1 MTVSAP
7 HRKLM
12 ATALAAALVPAC
24 LAAPSLILS
33 TQVLAQ
39 APANAA
45 DKVLARVD
53 GQPITQGDVDVA
65 IEDLGERLP
74 RGLNDE
80 QRRSYVVDFLVD
92 LKIGAKAAADAKLGD
107 TADFQRR
114 LSYFRHKLLMD
125 DFLMRESRK
134 GVTTEAARALYDES
148 VKSMP
153 REPEVRARHI
163 LVEKEEDAKKA
174 LERVKGGKEDFA
186 KVAAELS
193 SDPGSK
199 TDGGDLGWFTRD
211 RMVQTFAEAAFKLDA
226 GQISEPVKS
235 QFGWHIIKLEE
246 KRMKEP
252 PPFESVKDEIDK
264 YLVRQGQEKVILGL
278 REKAK
283 VERLDQPAKPA
294 PGQAAPA
301 EPKKN

>member
-1 MTVSAP
+1 MMITVRS
-7 HRKLM
+7 
-12 ATALAAALVPAC
+12 TALRSAALAVSLTL
-24 LAAPSLILS
+24 LAGGA
-33 TQVLAQ
+33 LAQ
-39 APANAA
+39 TAPAADPKAA

-65 IEDLGERLP
+65 IEDLGDRLP
-74 RGLNDE
+74 RGLNPD

-92 LKIGAKAAADAKLGD
+92 LKIGAKAAEAAKLAE
-107 TADFQRR
+107 TPDFARR
-114 LSYFRHKLLMD
+114 LTYFRQKLLMD
-125 DFLMRESRK
+125 DFLMREATKTVSA
-134 GVTTEAARALYDES
+134 EAARKLYDES

-163 LVEKEEDAKKA
+163 LVQSEDEAKKA
-174 LERVKGGKEDFA
+174 LARVQGGKEDFA

-199 TDGGDLGWFTRD
+199 TDGGELGWFTKD
-211 RMVQTFAEAAFKLDA
+211 RMVQTFAEAAFKLDV
-226 GQISEPVKS
+226 GQISEPVKT

-252 PPFESVKDEIDK
+252 PSFEQVKPEIDK
-264 YLVRQGQEKVILGL
+264 YLVRQGQEKVILSL

-283 VERLDQPAKPA
+283 VERLDQPPA
-294 PGQAAPA
+294 PAG

>member
-1 MTVSAP
+1 MIIATP
-7 HRKLM
+7 RKMLS
-12 ATALAAALVPAC
+12 ALAAAFLFAASPLI
-24 LAAPSLILS
+24 LAAPAF
-33 TQVLAQ
+33 AQ
-39 APANAA
+39 AAPNAP

-74 RGLNDE
+74 RGLNDD

-92 LKIGAKAAADAKLGD
+92 LKIGAKAAEAAKLGE
-107 TADFQRR
+107 APDFARR
-114 LSYFRHKLLMD
+114 LSYFRQKLLMD
-125 DFLMRESRK
+125 EFLMSESRK
-134 GVTTEAARALYDES
+134 GVTPEAARALYDES
-148 VKSMP
+148 IKSIP

-174 LERVKGGKEDFA
+174 LARVKGGKEDFA

-199 TDGGDLGWFTRD
+199 TDGGELGWFTKD
-211 RMVQTFAEAAFKLDA
+211 RMVQAFAEAAFKLDV
-226 GQISEPVKS
+226 GQISEPVQT

-252 PPFESVKDEIDK
+252 PPFDSVKAEIEK

-278 REKAK
+278 REKAR
-283 VERLDQPAKPA
+283 VERLDQPATPA

>member
-1 MTVSAP
+1 MTLSAT

-12 ATALAAALVPAC
+12 AAALAAAFLGASP
-24 LAAPSLILS
+24 LAIFPQA
-33 TQVLAQ
+33 QAQ

-80 QRRSYVVDFLVD
+80 QRRAYVVDFLVD
-92 LKIGAKAAADAKLGD
+92 LKIGAKAAADARLGD
-107 TADFQRR
+107 SPDFQRR
-114 LSYFRHKLLMD
+114 LSYFRQKLLMD
-125 DFLMRESRK
+125 DYLMQESRK
-134 GVTTEAARALYDES
+134 GVTAEAARALYDES

-153 REPEVRARHI
+153 RDPEVRARHI

-199 TDGGDLGWFTRD
+199 TDGGELGWFTKD
-211 RMVQTFAEAAFKLDA
+211 RMVQAFAEAAFKLDV
-226 GQISEPVKS
+226 GQISEPVKT
-235 QFGWHIIKLEE
+235 QFGWHVIKLEE

-252 PPFESVKDEIDK
+252 PPFESVKAEIDK

-283 VERLDQPAKPA
+283 VERLDQPAT
-294 PGQAAPA
+294 PA

>member
-1 MTVSAP
+1 MTRAAFSRIHALALCGAAV
-7 HRKLM
+7 L
-12 ATALAAALVPAC
+12 ALAAPA
-24 LAAPSLILS
+24 A
-33 TQVLAQ
+33 AQ
-39 APANAA
+39 APASPA
-45 DKVLARVD
+45 DKVLARAD

-65 IEDLGERLP
+65 IEDLGDRLP
-74 RGLNDE
+74 RGLTDE

-92 LKIGAKAAADAKLGD
+92 LKIGARAAEAAKLGE
-107 TADFQRR
+107 TPDFARR
-114 LSYFRHKLLMD
+114 LSYFRQKLLMD
-125 DFLMRESRK
+125 DFLMREAKKS
-134 GVTTEAARALYDES
+134 VSPEAARKLYDES

-163 LVEKEEDAKKA
+163 LVQSEDEAKKA
-174 LERVKGGKEDFA
+174 LARVQGGKEDFA

-199 TDGGDLGWFTRD
+199 TDGGELGWFTKD
-211 RMVQTFAEAAFKLDA
+211 RMVQAFAEAAFKLDV
-226 GQISEPVKS
+226 GQLSEPVKT

-252 PPFESVKDEIDK
+252 PSFEQVKGEIEK
-264 YLVRQGQEKVILGL
+264 YLVRQGQEKVILSL

-283 VERLDQPAKPA
+283 VERLDQPAEGNSP
-294 PGQAAPA
+294 